1 MNAICKNHSCLVWG
15 RIGQR
20 VFFWRRWLEL
30 PAVGYSQHQTRSA
43 TWQRSRAAELSDPL
57 DPTSFWFLSPPFA
70 SFCLRNQP
78 LREAY
83 CIEKQLMLRE
93 RGEDQVNEQL
103 LLHGHLMR
111 SHFNMVWTWCNCTS
125 LQLDIPAS
133 ANVCSRYFSS
143 DLHNYH
149 TKIIAGCLRL
159 PHVET
164 LFEGTRAFDPVAII
178 KDRDGF
184 MVEKGCVMYWQRID

>member
-1 MNAICKNHSCLVWG
+1 MLFARIIHALCEAELVRGIFFGEGGLNSQQWG
-15 RIGQR
+15 IVSIRR
-20 VFFWRRWLEL
+20 VQ
-30 PAVGYSQHQTRSA
+30 PPGS
-43 TWQRSRAAELSDPL
+43 AAEPL
-57 DPTSFWFLSPPFA
+57 NCPIHWIQRPFA

-149 TKIIAGCLRL
+149 AKIIAGCLRL

-164 LFEGTRAFDPVAII
+164 LFEGTRTFDPVAII
-178 KDRDGF
+178 EDRDGF